1 MTTLYT
7 YETNWLKGKNGTT
20 GDYKFRATIELN
32 SQSTETNSSNVTAKL
47 EMYCNTDS
55 GSLLWDAD
63 SASNQPYGTLSGS
76 LAKTGNRIAK
86 YNKSTTPIVVVSYT
100 ADIVHD
106 DDGTKSISETFKW
119 VAGGLSFYPD
129 SFTIAT
135 TTATLP
141 TIARASTISVP
152 SVLITSNVG
161 NLTYTITSATSFYH
175 KLDLAFNGHSDTLL
189 SAQLINGTY
198 TGNIAYSDLLTWLD
212 TDSSAD
218 LELTLYTYSDSG
230 MTTLVG
236 TATATATVANGVMP
250 VDTDF
255 IRGSVYPRL
264 FPANATTFTTNG
276 LTTLVD
282 VIKCEVT
289 EERNGSYEL
298 EMEVSTTTPYF
309 ELIEVGCLILA
320 KPNHNQMPQAF
331 EIYEISKPISQ
342 RVTIRAQHISYRA
355 SYIPVLPF
363 QATGINDAILGLNA
377 NAQETNPFLIATDI
391 TNTASV
397 YKQNT
402 AASLRSRLGGSE
414 GSLLDTFGGEYLWDN
429 WNIYLRKNR
438 GQDSGVQ
445 LRLGKNITGLT
456 QTLDFGNVI
465 TGALPV
471 WSDGSSTVIGEVQH
485 SASASDYAYA
495 RTIVLDLSDKYETE
509 PTIGQLNQA
518 ANTYLQNSAYA
529 TPNNNVKVSFVDL
542 ADTIE
547 YKDSPLERV
556 NLCDTVEVIY
566 EALGVDYKAKVIK
579 LKYDALA
586 DRTLEIEIGK
596 PRQTLGQAISGV
608 VSSNSDSDGGGGS
621 GGTVDNALSPTST
634 NPVENRA
641 IYDELFYKPGDTY
654 TLTSAFFSGLLITS
668 SKRILFTVPL
678 PKRLDNIN
686 GATFDA
692 MELTCRAETSASSNT
707 RTYLP
712 AQNVDYTA
720 SGYTIS
726 IYAKENNLLSIEIAS
741 TTSLGGLNNSEIL
754 IQVFDMRITF
764 S

>member
-1 MTTLYT
+1 MTNLYT
-7 YETNWLKGKNGTT
+7 YETGWLKGKNGTT
-20 GDYKFRATIELN
+20 GDYKFRATIDLN

-47 EMYCNTDS
+47 EMYCNTNS
-55 GSLLWDAD
+55 GSTLWDAS
-63 SASNQPYGTLSGS
+63 SASNQPYGTLSGG

-86 YNKSTTPIVVVSYT
+86 YNKSTTPITVVAYT

-106 DDGTKSISETFKW
+106 DDGTKSLSETFKW
-119 VAGGLSFYPD
+119 VAGGLTYYPD

-135 TTATLP
+135 TTVTLP
-141 TIARASTISVP
+141 TIARASEISVP
-152 SVLITSNVG
+152 NVLITSNTG
-161 NLTYTITSATSFYH
+161 NLTYTITSAASFYH
-175 KLDLAFNGHSDTLL
+175 QLDLAFNGHADTLL
-189 SAQLINGTY
+189 TGQLINGTY
-198 TGNIAYSDLLTWLD
+198 TGNIAYSDLLTWLGAN
-212 TDSSAD
+212 SSAD
-218 LELTLYTYSDSG
+218 LELTLYTYSDLA

-236 TATATATVANGVMP
+236 TTTAIATIANGVISP
-250 VDTDF
+250 DTDF

-282 VIKCEVT
+282 VIKCEIT
-289 EERNGSYEL
+289 EERNGAFEL
-298 EMEVSTTTPYF
+298 EMELSTTTPYF
-309 ELIEVGCLILA
+309 EEVEVGCLVVA
-320 KPNHNQMPQAF
+320 KPNHNQSPQAF
-331 EIYEISKPISQ
+331 EIYEISKPINQ
-342 RVTIRAQHISYRA
+342 RVTIRAQHLSYRA

-363 QATGINDAILGLNA
+363 QATGINDAIIGLNA
-377 NAQETNPFLIATDI
+377 NAEETNPFLIATDI

-438 GQDSGVQ
+438 GQDNGVQ
-445 LRLGKNITGLT
+445 LRLGKNIIGLT
-456 QTLDFGNVI
+456 QTLDFENVI
-465 TGALPV
+465 TGALPI
-471 WSDGSSTVIGEVQH
+471 WSDGTTTVTGEVQH
-485 SASASDYAYA
+485 SASAGDYAYA
-495 RTIVLDLSDKYETE
+495 RTIVLDLSGKFETE

-518 ANTYLQNSAYA
+518 ANTYLQNSSYA
-529 TPNNNVKVSFVDL
+529 TPNNNIKVKFIDL
-542 ADTIE
+542 ADTTE

-566 EALGVDYKAKVIK
+566 EALNIDYKAKVIK

-586 DRTLEIEIGK
+586 DRTIEIEIGK
-596 PRQTLGQAISGV
+596 PKQTLAQAINGIV
-608 VSSNSDSDGGGGS
+608 PQSDSGGGGGS
-621 GGTVDNALSPTST
+621 SGTVDNALSPTST

-712 AQNVDYTA
+712 SQNVDYTG

-726 IYAKENNLLSIEIAS
+726 IYAKENNLLTIEIAS
-741 TTSLGGLNNSEIL
+741 ASSLGGLNNSEIL